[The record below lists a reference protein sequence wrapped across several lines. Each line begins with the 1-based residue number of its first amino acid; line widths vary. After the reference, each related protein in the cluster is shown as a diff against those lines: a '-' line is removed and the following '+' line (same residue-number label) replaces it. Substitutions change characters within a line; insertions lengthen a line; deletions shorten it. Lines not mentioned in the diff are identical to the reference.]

1 MRTVIDMYDEISKQ
15 KWSKELKKKA
25 NFLVGR
31 FIVPE
36 RHVKD
41 LVELINLAI
50 EEITDEMPDCESC
63 NEGQRSE
70 PNYEYN
76 EGYD

>member
-1 MRTVIDMYDEISKQ
+1 MNEEISKQ
-15 KWSKELKKKA
+15 NWSKELKKKT

-50 EEITDEMPDCESC
+50 EEITDGMPDCSNC
-63 NEGQRSE
+63 DNNKSNEE
-70 PNYEYN
+70 PHRN

>member
-1 MRTVIDMYDEISKQ
+1 MYDEISKQ
-15 KWSKELKKKA
+15 TWSKELKKKA

-50 EEITDEMPDCESC
+50 EEITDEMLDCESC
-63 NEGQRSE
+63 ECIHERDEPHRNEGM
-70 PNYEYN
+70 
-76 EGYD
+76 D